1 MQRMRAL
8 RFSAFALLSF
18 MPLTNLF
25 AQTAAPPQPPSATQ
39 RCESI
44 VRADIIAFDWAY
56 QINRLGATRTNGE
69 LYALR
74 ADVMSSDSSTTELSP
89 GKIMLR
95 PDKRPRPI
103 VLRVNAGSCLEIKFA
118 NLLTK
123 EPADPLQ
130 PVTRDVG
137 IHVSGMQVIDSIAD
151 DGTWV
156 GQNPL
161 IGNGHMS
168 GILAP
173 NASTTYRLYAQEEG
187 TNLLYST
194 AAQYNNFNPMQIS
207 TGLFGTV
214 NVEPRTSEWY
224 RSQVTEEELRWAT
237 VGTLPDGQHPKIDY
251 DAVYPAG
258 NRRAGKPILRMID
271 AEGNVIHTDLTAVI
285 TGPNRGLLPGGPGD
299 NPMHP
304 DRNLPFREVTINY
317 HESQDIVQAFPYF
330 MYANNSQVP
339 RNDAGADTFGINFGV
354 AGIAPTILANRI
366 GVGPALDCPECKF
379 EEFFLSSWAIG
390 DPSIVVDVPANAPC
404 QTDELRD
411 LTVKLADHPQTFNPV
426 NPCKPDPGKK
436 ATKAF
441 FPDDPSNVYHS
452 YLGDHVRFRVL
463 HGGSAVHHIHH
474 HHAHQWLRSP
484 ASSQSNYLDAQ
495 AVGPGSSFTA
505 ELVFA
510 GSGNRNL
517 TTGDSIFHCHFYPHF
532 ASGMWALYRVH
543 DVFEAGTA
551 LDEAGRP
558 KPKSRALPDGEIAL
572 GTPIPAV
579 VPMPMM
585 AMAPMP
591 AKVEIVDGQAHV
603 IGDGHPGY
611 PFFIPGVAGHR
622 APHPP
627 MDFAVEP
634 KTKEV
639 LDGGLPR
646 HLVESATIANEQHT
660 TLDWSKDLHTMVAY
674 ELPEDGTVG
683 EKRAIKFFSTPTH
696 ASFTP
701 EGKKAMFRVN
711 GLPRGPQPG
720 APFSDPAVVDGKAV
734 GNAKKIYRGVDLQLN
749 AVFNKAG
756 WHYPQQRILALWG
769 DVKDYVDGIKP
780 PEPLFFRATNDDVIE
795 YWHTNLVPAY
805 FELDDFEIRT
815 PTDIVGQHIHLV
827 KFDVM
832 TSDGAANG
840 FNYED
845 GTFSPEEVQ
854 ERIHSINLANGL
866 WDIPRKSQ
874 RKLTAKAIKEL
885 GDGPSKG
892 SKAWVGAQATVQRW
906 WLDPLMDIRP
916 DVQPNRKVTEK
927 DRTYMT
933 VFTHDHFG
941 PSTHQ
946 MIGLYGGLLIEPVDT
961 KWTSLDGKT
970 VFGTRYDGGPTSY
983 AANII
988 FNKPELRGQSYREFA
1003 LEWGDT
1009 QHGYT
1014 QYSRHKPDCY
1024 RYTRPD
1030 GTVYEQKPP
1039 DFDCIPLA
1047 PNQQYF
1053 GWADPAHVLNCINC
1067 PPQPPIGPPP
1077 QALIPNL
1084 PGSAP
1089 WPPQPLLVT
1098 DFSVGMMAMNYRL
1111 EPLPARVF
1119 SPGVTNPS
1127 AALDAADLSSAFRSI
1142 QRLDPAYSV
1151 QPAGGSQI
1159 NPMCSGSGCFT
1170 FPRISISDGMGA
1182 TDPYTPMLHG
1192 YEGDKV
1198 QVRLLAGAHTSMHD
1212 YTMHGMRWLAEPF
1225 EKNSG
1230 YRNTQFILLSE
1241 HYELMFDLPRIGSD
1255 PSNDYLY
1262 NPSASYEGLT
1272 NGAWG
1277 LMRVWNPSNRQTFLA
1292 PLGAAKTPISPETI
1306 KPPSTMTSDCSK
1318 GTPCIREYEVH
1329 AMTVQQARNDPKAS
1343 ILYNKRGVNLLNG
1356 ASDTANPLEDPLG
1369 LVYVAVP
1376 KGKKYKPTTTVEPL
1390 VLRANAGD
1398 WIHVTLVNDFVG
1410 NEPVF
1415 KTFEAASRFGLT
1427 YASPYNYIQIASS
1440 PNVGLHAQLVSYDV
1454 RSSDGAT
1461 IGNNPVQTAAPGKR
1475 VDYWW
1480 YAGIIEGGKQTPVE
1494 FGSINLLP
1502 SDPLMQVYR
1511 GLFGSLIV
1519 EPAGSRWMPDPH
1531 SSSSATVWAG
1541 DKVFREFVV
1550 TYQNDANM
1558 LTNGASWWATGSP
1571 LAGFNYRSEPPWLR
1585 FGKMLDNA
1593 LGPKKK
1599 PADWTSLTQTDVNNI
1614 AALPMTLVNGTGTTA
1629 NALVRAEPETPI
1641 FRAPA
1646 RMPARFRLVMPG
1658 GDGDN
1663 QITWELTGHLWQEE
1677 PYMNNS
1683 TKIGYNPKSV
1693 TNGSLTGYGVTSAFE
1708 VVLDDT
1714 PGTTPSG
1721 GRFGVPGDYMYRA
1734 WTANMFQGGAWGVF
1748 RVAPWKASATQTF
1761 PDTVGITAVTPG
1773 LPGVLTISGY
1783 TTPCPVTVKGARN
1796 RIVCNAGGF
1805 VDSVSVA
1812 GQNTPVT
1819 NGMWTIMPR
1828 LPVGDTFTVI
1838 SPAGGVA
1845 MWNVVASPNEVD
1857 AAAALVQPVLAPQL
1871 TGPRQTR
1878 NSRP

>member
-1 MQRMRAL
+1 MIRIRAP
-8 RFSAFALLSF
+8 RFSVVALLSF
-18 MPLTNLF
+18 LPLTAL
-25 AQTAAPPQPPSATQ
+25 AQTSAMPQ

-44 VRADIIAFDWAY
+44 VRADIVAFDFAF
-56 QINRLGATRTNGE
+56 QLNRLGATRTNGE
-69 LYALR
+69 IFALR
-74 ADVMSSDSSTTELSP
+74 SDVMSSDSNPELRP
-89 GKIMLR
+89 GKIMLK
-95 PDKRPRPI
+95 PYKRPRPI
-103 VLRVNAGSCLEIKFA
+103 TLRVNAGSCLEIKFE
-118 NLLTK
+118 NLLL
-123 EPADPLQ
+123 PNQVDDLQ
-130 PVTRDVG
+130 PVTKNAS
-137 IHVSGMQVIDSIAD
+137 IHVSGMQLIDSIAD

-161 IGNGHMS
+161 VGGGHMS

-173 NASTTYRLYAQEEG
+173 KVSTTYRLYAQEEG

-194 AAQYNNFNPMQIS
+194 AAQYNNFNPMQIT
-207 TGLFGTV
+207 TGLFGSV
-214 NVEPRTSEWY
+214 NVEPRGSEWY
-224 RSQVTEEELRWAT
+224 RSQVTEEELRMAT
-237 VGTLPDGQHPKIDY
+237 VGTLPHGHPKIDY
-251 DAVYPAG
+251 DKKYPLG
-258 NRRAGKPILRMID
+258 NARAGKPILRILD
-271 AEGNVIHTDLTAVI
+271 DEGNIVHTDLTAMI

-299 NPMHP
+299 NPILP
-304 DRNLPFREVTINY
+304 ERNLPFREVTINY

-330 MYANNSQVP
+330 MYASNSQVP
-339 RNDAGADTFGINFGV
+339 RNDAGADTFGINYGV

-390 DPSIVVDVPANAPC
+390 DPSVVVDVPANTPC
-404 QTDELRD
+404 KTEELLE
-411 LTVKLADHPQTFNPV
+411 LTVQLGADPLHFNPT
-426 NPCKPDPGKK
+426 NPCTPTKGKK

-441 FPDDPSNVYHS
+441 YPDDPSNVYHS
-452 YLGDHVRFRVL
+452 YLGDHVRFRVV
-463 HGGSAVHHIHH
+463 HSGSAVHHIHH

-484 ASSQSNYLDAQ
+484 ESSQSNYLDAQ
-495 AVGPGSSFTA
+495 AIGPGSSFTA

-543 DVFEAGTA
+543 DVFEAGTR
-551 LDEAGRP
+551 LDRNGVPEAGA
-558 KPKSRALPDGEIAL
+558 RALPDGEIDR

-579 VPMPMM
+579 VPLPLM

-591 AKVEIVDGQAHV
+591 AKVEIVKGQARV
-603 IGDGHPGY
+603 TGAGHPGF

-627 MDFAVEP
+627 MDFAVDP
-634 KTKEV
+634 KTNET

-646 HLVESATIANEQHT
+646 HLVKDATVENEQHT
-660 TLDWSKDLHTMVAY
+660 SLDWSKDLGKMIAY
-674 ELPEDGTVG
+674 ELPEAGTAL
-683 EKRAIKFFSTPTH
+683 EKRAMRFFGRHLHPST
-696 ASFTP
+696 TP
-701 EGKKAMFRVN
+701 EGTSASFKVN
-711 GLPRGPQPG
+711 GLPRGPQKG
-720 APFSDPAVVDGKAV
+720 APFSDPAVVDGQAV
-734 GNAKKIYRGVDLQLN
+734 GNALRTYRGVDLQLN

-769 DVKDYVDGIKP
+769 DVKDYVEGDKP
-780 PEPLFFRATNDDVIE
+780 PEPLFVRATNNDVIE

-805 FELDDFEIRT
+805 FELDDFEVRT
-815 PTDIVGQHIHLV
+815 PTDILGQHIHLV

-854 ERIHSINLANGL
+854 ERIHSINLGGGLLDENQAN
-866 WDIPRKSQ
+866 PRPLK
-874 RKLTAKAIKEL
+874 AKAIREL
-885 GDGPSKG
+885 GNGPTKG
-892 SKAWVGAQATVQRW
+892 SRAWVGAQATVQRW
-906 WLDPLMDIRP
+906 WLDPLMD
-916 DVQPNRKVTEK
+916 VQPKRPVTEK

-946 MIGLYGGLLIEPVDT
+946 MIGLYGGVLIEPPNT

-983 AANII
+983 AANIV
-988 FNKPELRGQSYREFA
+988 FNDPEWRDRSYREFA
-1003 LEWGDT
+1003 IEWGDT

-1014 QYSRHKPDCY
+1014 QFSRNRPDCY
-1024 RYTRPD
+1024 RYKRAD
-1030 GTVYEQKPP
+1030 GTWYEQKPP

-1047 PNQQYF
+1047 PGQQYF
-1053 GWADPAHVLNCINC
+1053 GWADPQNVLNCINC
-1067 PPQPPIGPPP
+1067 PPQPPLAAP
-1077 QALIPNL
+1077 QSLIPNL
-1084 PGSAP
+1084 NGASP

-1098 DFSVGMMAMNYRL
+1098 DFSVGMMSMNYRG
-1111 EPLPARVF
+1111 EPLPMRVNA
-1119 SPGVTNPS
+1119 PGVTNPK
-1127 AALDAADLSSAFRSI
+1127 AAPDAGDLSSAFRSI
-1142 QRLDPAYSV
+1142 ERNDPAYST
-1151 QPAGGSQI
+1151 QPVGGSQI
-1159 NPMCSGSGCFT
+1159 NPLCSGVGCFT
-1170 FPRISISDGMGA
+1170 FPKKAISEGMGA
-1182 TDPYTPMLHG
+1182 TDPYTPMFHG
-1192 YEGDKV
+1192 YEGDPV
-1198 QVRLLAGAHTSMHD
+1198 QVRLLVGAHTSMHD

-1241 HYELMFDLPRIGSD
+1241 HYELFFDLPRIGANTST
-1255 PSNDYLY
+1255 DYLY

-1277 LMRVWNPSNRQTFLA
+1277 LMRVWNPSQKQPFLA
-1292 PLGAAKTPISPETI
+1292 SLASGTTGSQPVEI
-1306 KPPSTMTSDCSK
+1306 KPPSSMTTDCSTGK
-1318 GTPCIREYEVH
+1318 PCIREYEVH
-1329 AMTVQQARNDPKAS
+1329 AMTVQQATGNPNAS
-1343 ILYNKRGVNLLNG
+1343 ILYNKRGVNLLKG

-1376 KGKKYKPTTTVEPL
+1376 KGQKYVPKPNVEPL

-1398 WIHVTLVNDFVG
+1398 WIHVTLVNDFKG
-1410 NEPVF
+1410 TEPVF
-1415 KTFEAASRFGLT
+1415 TTFEAASRFGLT
-1427 YASPYNYIQIASS
+1427 YASPYNYIKIASS
-1440 PNVGLHAQLVSYDV
+1440 PNVGLHAQLVSYDI
-1454 RSSDGAT
+1454 RSSDGAS
-1461 IGNNPVQTAAPGKR
+1461 IGNNPVQTAAPGKS

-1480 YAGIIEGGKQTPVE
+1480 YAGLIEDGKQTPVE

-1502 SDPLMQVYR
+1502 SDPLMHVYR

-1519 EPAGSRWMPDPH
+1519 EPQGSRWIEDPH

-1585 FGKMLDNA
+1585 FGKMLTSA
-1593 LGPKKK
+1593 LGTKA
-1599 PADWTSLTQTDVNNI
+1599 PADWTNLTQQNVNDI
-1614 AALPMTLVNGTGTTA
+1614 AALPMTLINGTATTA
-1629 NALVRAEPETPI
+1629 NHLVRAEPETPI

-1677 PYMNNS
+1677 PYTNDS
-1683 TKIGYNPKSV
+1683 TKIGYNPKSD
-1693 TNGSLTGYGVTSAFE
+1693 TNGSLTGFGVTSAYE

-1721 GRFGVPGDYMYRA
+1721 GRFGVAGDYMYRA

-1748 RVAPWKASATQTF
+1748 RVAPWNGPGW
-1761 PDTVGITAVTPG
+1761 PDTVGITSVTPG
-1773 LPGVLTISGY
+1773 PVSVQTISGY
-1783 TTPCPVTVKGARN
+1783 VTPCPVTVHGPRGTT
-1796 RIVCNAGGF
+1796 ICEAGKY
-1805 VDSVSVA
+1805 VSSVSVA
-1812 GQNTPVT
+1812 GQNTPVV
-1819 NGMWTIMPR
+1819 NGLWTITPR
-1828 LPVGDTFTVI
+1828 FHIADNFTVT
-1838 SPAGGVA
+1838 SPAGGTATWGIVD
-1845 MWNVVASPNEVD
+1845 SPAHE
-1857 AAAALVQPVLAPQL
+1857 AALVQPAIDPEDA
-1871 TGPRQTR
+1871 GPRVTR

>member
-1 MQRMRAL
+1 MPRTRVL
-8 RFSAFALLSF
+8 RFPILVLLSLATLSVF
-18 MPLTNLF
+18 G
-25 AQTAAPPQPPSATQ
+25 QTQL
-39 RCESI
+39 CESI
-44 VRADIIAFDWAY
+44 VRADVVAFDWAY
-56 QINRLGATRTNGE
+56 QINRLGTTRTNGE

-74 ADVMSSDSSTTELSP
+74 EDVVSSDPSTSELRP
-89 GKIMLR
+89 GKVALR
-95 PDKRPRPI
+95 RDKRPRPI
-103 VLRVNAGSCLEIKFA
+103 VLRVNAGSCLEIKFT
-118 NLLTK
+118 NLLTPK
-123 EPADPLQ
+123 PADPMQ
-130 PVTRDVG
+130 PVTRTAS
-137 IHVSGMQVIDSIAD
+137 IHVSGMQVFSSIAD

-161 IGNGHMS
+161 IGKGQLS
-168 GILAP
+168 GIVAP
-173 NASTTYRLYAQEEG
+173 SVSMTYRLYAQEEG

-207 TGLFGTV
+207 TGLFGSV
-214 NVEPRTSEWY
+214 NVEPRSSEWY
-224 RSQVTEEELRWAT
+224 RSQVSEDDLKRAT
-237 VGTLPDGQHPKIDY
+237 VGTLPSGHPQIDY
-251 DAVYPAG
+251 DAVYPSDHP
-258 NRRAGKPILRMID
+258 RAGKPILRMID
-271 AEGNVIHTDLTAVI
+271 GGGNLVHSDLTAII
-285 TGPNRGLLPGGPGD
+285 TGPDHGLLPGGPGD
-299 NPMHP
+299 NPMLP
-304 DRNLPFREVTINY
+304 DRNLPFREVSILY
-317 HESQDIVQAFPYF
+317 HEAQDVVQAFPYF
-330 MYANNSQVP
+330 MYANNSQTP
-339 RNDAGADTFGINFGV
+339 RNDAGADTFGINFGI
-354 AGIAPTILANRI
+354 AGIAPVILANRI

-404 QTDELRD
+404 KTAELLE
-411 LTVKLADHPQTFNPV
+411 LTLKLEENPRTFNPD
-426 NPCKPDPGKK
+426 PAIECKPEKGKK
-436 ATKAF
+436 ATKAL

-463 HGGSAVHHIHH
+463 HGGAAVHHIHH
-474 HHAHQWLRSP
+474 HHAHQWLRTP
-484 ASSQSNYLDAQ
+484 ESSQSNYLDAQ

-543 DVFEAGTA
+543 DVFEAGTE
-551 LDEAGRP
+551 LDAQGRP
-558 KPKSRALPDGEIAL
+558 VQGARALPDGEIDR

-591 AKVEIVDGQAHV
+591 SKIEIVDGQARV
-603 IGDGHPGY
+603 SEDGHPGF

-646 HLVESATIANEQHT
+646 HLIDSATIVNEQHT
-660 TLDWSKDLHTMVAY
+660 SLDWSKDLGEIVAY
-674 ELPEDGTVG
+674 ELPEEGTAG
-683 EKRAIKFFSTPTH
+683 EKRAIKFFSTATH
-696 ASFTP
+696 ASVMP
-701 EGKKAMFRVN
+701 DGKPALFRVN
-711 GLPRGPQPG
+711 GLPRGPMPG
-720 APFSDPAVVDGKAV
+720 APFSDPAVVDGQAV
-734 GNAKKIYRGVDLQLN
+734 GNPLKIYRGVDLQLN

-769 DVKDYVDGIKP
+769 DVKEYVDGNKP
-780 PEPLFFRATNDDVIE
+780 PEPLFFRATNNDVIE

-805 FELDDFEIRT
+805 FELDDFEVRT
-815 PTDIVGQHIHLV
+815 PTDILGQHIHLV

-854 ERIHSINLANGL
+854 ERIHSINLTGGL
-866 WDIPRKSQ
+866 WDESRKTQ
-874 RKLTAKAIKEL
+874 RKLTAKAIAEL
-885 GDGPSKG
+885 GEGPTKG

-906 WLDPLMDIRP
+906 WLDPLMDI
-916 DVQPNRKVTEK
+916 QPNKTKVTEK

-946 MIGLYGGLLIEPVDT
+946 MIGLYGGLLIEPPNT

-988 FNKPELRGQSYREFA
+988 FNDPQLRNESYREFA

-1014 QYSRHKPDCY
+1014 QFSRHRPDCY

-1047 PNQQYF
+1047 AGQQYY
-1053 GWADPAHVLNCINC
+1053 GWADPANVLNCINC
-1067 PPQPPIGPPP
+1067 PPQPPLAPEP
-1077 QALIPNL
+1077 QSLIPNL

-1098 DFSVGMMAMNYRL
+1098 DFSVGMMSMNYRL

-1119 SPGVTNPS
+1119 TPGVTNPK
-1127 AALDAADLSSAFRSI
+1127 AASDAADLSSAFRSI
-1142 QRLDPAYSV
+1142 ERLDPAYSR

-1159 NPMCSGSGCFT
+1159 NPMCSGAGCFT
-1170 FPRISISDGMGA
+1170 FPKTEISAGMA
-1182 TDPYTPMLHG
+1182 PTDPYTPMLHG

-1241 HYELMFDLPRIGSD
+1241 HYELLFDLPRIGADNSI
-1255 PSNDYLY
+1255 DYLY

-1277 LMRVWNPSNRQTFLA
+1277 LFRVWNPMKKQPFLA
-1292 PLGAAKTPISPETI
+1292 PLRSGTMTPPIQSY
-1306 KPPSTMTSDCSK
+1306 KPPTTMTTDCSQNK
-1318 GTPCIREYEVH
+1318 PCIREYEVH
-1329 AMTVQQARNDPKAS
+1329 AMTVQQATNDPNAS
-1343 ILYNKRGVNLLNG
+1343 ILYNKRGVNLTKG

-1369 LVYVAVP
+1369 LVYVVVP
-1376 KGKKYKPTTTVEPL
+1376 KGQKHKPTKTVEPM

-1398 WIHVTLVNDFVG
+1398 WVHVTLVNDFTG
-1410 NEPVF
+1410 DEKVF

-1454 RSSDGAT
+1454 RSSDGAS
-1461 IGNNPVQTAAPGKR
+1461 IGNNPVQTAAPGR
-1475 VDYWW
+1475 SVDYWW
-1480 YAGIIEGGKQTPVE
+1480 YAGVIEGGKQTPVE

-1519 EPAGSRWMPDPH
+1519 EPIGSRWMEDPH

-1558 LTNGASWWATGSP
+1558 LTNGASWWSTGNP

-1585 FGKMLDNA
+1585 FGKMLDSA
-1593 LGPKKK
+1593 LGASK
-1599 PADWTSLTQTDVNNI
+1599 PADWTNLTQGDVNNI
-1614 AALPMTLVNGTGTTA
+1614 SALPMTLVNGTATTA
-1629 NALVRAEPETPI
+1629 NQLVRADPETPI

-1677 PYMNNS
+1677 PYTNNS
-1683 TKIGYNPKSV
+1683 TKIGYNPKSQ
-1693 TNGSLTGYGVTSAFE
+1693 TNGSLTGFGVTSAYE
-1708 VVLDDT
+1708 VILDST
-1714 PGTTPSG
+1714 PGSTPSG

-1734 WTANMFQGGAWGVF
+1734 WTANMFQGGAWGIF
-1748 RVAPWKASATQTF
+1748 RVAPWKGTGF
-1761 PDTVGITAVTPG
+1761 PDTVGITSAAE
-1773 LPGVLTISGY
+1773 TITGY
-1783 TTPCPVTVKGARN
+1783 TTPCPVTIKG
-1796 RIVCNAGGF
+1796 VCNAGGY
-1805 VDSVSVA
+1805 VSSVSVA
-1812 GQNTPVT
+1812 GKNTPVV
-1819 NGMWTIMPR
+1819 NGLWSFTPTGP
-1828 LPVGDTFTVI
+1828 LGDTFTVT

-1845 MWNVVASPNEVD
+1845 TWGIVTNADLTAAEQPLIPLED
-1857 AAAALVQPVLAPQL
+1857 A
-1871 TGPRQTR
+1871 GPRPQR

>member
-1 MQRMRAL
+1 MPRMRAA
-8 RFSAFALLSF
+8 RFSAFVLLSF
-18 MPLTNLF
+18 IALTNSF
-25 AQTAAPPQPPSATQ
+25 AQAAPRSEAAKP

-44 VRADIIAFDWAY
+44 VRADVIAFDWAY
-56 QINRLGATRTNGE
+56 QINRLGTTRTNGE

-74 ADVMSSDSSTTELSP
+74 DDVMSSDPANRELRP

-118 NLLTK
+118 NLLT
-123 EPADPLQ
+123 PQPTDPTQ
-130 PVTRDVG
+130 PVTKTAS
-137 IHVSGMQVIDSIAD
+137 IHVSGMQLIDSIAD

-161 IGNGHMS
+161 LGKGRMS
-168 GILAP
+168 GIVAP
-173 NASTTYRLYAQEEG
+173 YVSTTYRLYAQEEG

-224 RSQVTEEELRWAT
+224 RSQVTEEELRMAT
-237 VGTLPDGQHPKIDY
+237 IGTLPDGHPKINY
-251 DAVYPAG
+251 DAVYPPG

-271 AEGNVIHTDLTAVI
+271 REGNTIHTDLTAII
-285 TGPNRGLLPGGPGD
+285 TGPNHGLLPGGPGD
-299 NPMHP
+299 NPLLP
-304 DRNLPFREVTINY
+304 ERNLPFREVTINY
-317 HESQDIVQAFPYF
+317 HESQDVVQAFPYF
-330 MYANNSQVP
+330 MYANHSQVP
-339 RNDAGADTFGINFGV
+339 RNDAGADTFGINFGI
-354 AGIAPTILANRI
+354 AGIAPIILANRI

-379 EEFFLSSWAIG
+379 EEFFLSSWAVG
-390 DPSIVVDVPANAPC
+390 DPSVVVDVPANAPC
-404 QTDELRD
+404 KTAELLD
-411 LTVKLADHPQTFNPV
+411 LTVKLEANPQTFNPV
-426 NPCKPDPGKK
+426 DPCKPDSGKK

-463 HGGSAVHHIHH
+463 HGGAAVHHIHH

-484 ASSQSNYLDAQ
+484 ESSQSNYLDAQ

-543 DVFEAGTA
+543 DVFEAGTE
-551 LDEAGRP
+551 LDADGRP
-558 KPKSRALPDGEIAL
+558 KEGARALPDGEIAL

-591 AKVEIVDGQAHV
+591 AKVKIVDGQAQV
-603 IGDGHPGY
+603 IGEGHPGY

-627 MDFAVEP
+627 MDFAVDP
-634 KTKEV
+634 KTNER

-646 HLVESATIANEQHT
+646 HLVADATIANEQHT
-660 TLDWSKDLHTMVAY
+660 TLDWSKDLHTMDAY
-674 ELPEDGTVG
+674 ELPEDGTPG
-683 EKRAIKFFSTPTH
+683 EKRAIQFFSVPAH

-701 EGKKAMFRVN
+701 EGKPGKFRVN

-720 APFSDPAVVDGKAV
+720 APFSDPAVVDGNAV
-734 GNAKKIYRGVDLQLN
+734 GNPKKVYRGVDLQLN

-769 DVKDYVDGIKP
+769 DVKDYVDGLKP
-780 PEPLFFRATNDDVIE
+780 PEPLFVRATNDDVIE

-805 FELDDFEIRT
+805 FELDDFEVRT
-815 PTDIVGQHIHLV
+815 PTDILGQHIHLV
-827 KFDVM
+827 KFDVL

-854 ERIHSINLANGL
+854 ERIHSINLTGGL
-866 WDIPRKSQ
+866 WDESRKSQ

-885 GDGPSKG
+885 GDGPSNG

-906 WLDPLMDIRP
+906 WLDPLM

-946 MIGLYGGLLIEPVDT
+946 MIGLYGGVLIEPPNT

-988 FNKPELRGQSYREFA
+988 FNAPELRGQSYREFA

-1014 QYSRHKPDCY
+1014 QFSRNKPDCY

-1047 PNQQYF
+1047 DGRQYY

-1067 PPQPPIGPPP
+1067 PPQPSIGPPP

-1098 DFSVGMMAMNYRL
+1098 DFSVGMMSMNYRL

-1119 SPGVTNPS
+1119 NPGATGLSNPN
-1127 AALDAADLSSAFRSI
+1127 AAPDAADLSSAFRSI
-1142 QRLDPAYSV
+1142 QRLDPAYST
-1151 QPAGGSQI
+1151 QPAGGAQI
-1159 NPMCSGSGCFT
+1159 NPMCFGSDCFT
-1170 FPRISISDGMGA
+1170 FPKTPISDGMGA

-1212 YTMHGMRWLAEPF
+1212 YTMHGVRWLAEPF

-1241 HYELMFDLPRIGSD
+1241 HYELLFDLPRIGAD
-1255 PSNDYLY
+1255 PSIDYLY

-1277 LMRVWNPSNRQTFLA
+1277 LMRVWNPSKRQPFLA
-1292 PLGAAKTPISPETI
+1292 PLDASRKPAPPETI
-1306 KPPSTMTSDCSK
+1306 KPPATMTTDCSNGK
-1318 GTPCIREYEVH
+1318 PCIREYEVH
-1329 AMTVQQARNDPKAS
+1329 AMTVQQATGDPNAS
-1343 ILYNKRGVNLLNG
+1343 ILYNKRGVNLLKG

-1369 LVYVAVP
+1369 LVYVVAP
-1376 KGKKYKPTTTVEPL
+1376 KGEAPKRTKTVEPM

-1398 WIHVTLVNDFVG
+1398 WIHVTLVNDFTG

-1440 PNVGLHAQLVSYDV
+1440 PVVGLHAQLVSYDI

-1461 IGNNPVQTAAPGKR
+1461 IGNNPIQTAAPGKS
-1475 VDYWW
+1475 VEYWW

-1494 FGSINLLP
+1494 FGAINLLP

-1519 EPAGSRWMPDPH
+1519 EPAGSRWIEDPH

-1558 LTNGASWWATGSP
+1558 LTNGASWWSTGSP

-1585 FGKMLDNA
+1585 FGKMLDGP
-1593 LGPKKK
+1593 LGSNK
-1599 PADWTSLTQTDVNNI
+1599 PADWTNLTQTDVNHI
-1614 AALPMTLVNGTGTTA
+1614 AALPMTAVNGTATTA
-1629 NALVRAEPETPI
+1629 NQLVRAEPETPI

-1677 PYMNNS
+1677 PYTHNS
-1683 TKIGYNPKSV
+1683 TKIGYNPKSN

-1748 RVAPWKASATQTF
+1748 RVAPWMPSNRQRF
-1761 PDTVGITAVTPG
+1761 PDTVGITSVAGGTVQ
-1773 LPGVLTISGY
+1773 GY
-1783 TTPCPVTVKGARN
+1783 TTPCPVSVNG
-1796 RIVCNAGGF
+1796 VCNAGGH
-1805 VDSVSVA
+1805 VSSVSVA
-1812 GQNTPVT
+1812 GQSTPVVD
-1819 NGMWTIMPR
+1819 GLWTIATGA
-1828 LPVGDTFTVI
+1828 LGDTFTVT

-1845 MWNVVASPNEVD
+1845 TWGIVASSAEIE
-1857 AAAALVQPVLAPQL
+1857 AAAIEQPALAPQQ
-1871 TGPRQTR
+1871 TGSRKTR
-1878 NSRP
+1878 SSRP